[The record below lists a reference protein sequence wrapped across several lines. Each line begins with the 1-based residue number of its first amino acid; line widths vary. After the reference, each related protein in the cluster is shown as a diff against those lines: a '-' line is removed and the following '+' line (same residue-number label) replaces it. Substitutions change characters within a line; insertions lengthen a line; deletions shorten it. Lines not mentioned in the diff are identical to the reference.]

1 MLRGMTS
8 DVEAHL
14 ETITPAVR
22 HRDAESLLALMR
34 RATGEEP
41 RLWGTVIGFGTYHYR
56 YPSGREGDGPAAAFA
71 ARKAATVVYVVD
83 GVGAHADLLERL
95 GPHTTESAAS
105 TSSTSLR
112 WTRTCSRPSSLV
124 RMPASPP
131 APTKAGLATRG
142 DVRKRREGVGGL

>member
-1 MLRGMTS
+1 MSS

-14 ETITPAVR
+14 ETITPAIR
-22 HRDAESLLALMR
+22 RRDAASVLALMR

-41 RLWGTVIGFGTYHYR
+41 RLWGSVIGFGEYHYR

-95 GPHTTESAAS
+95 GPHTT
-105 TSSTSLR
+105 
-112 WTRTCSRPSSLV
+112 
-124 RMPASPP
+124 
-131 APTKAGLATRG
+131 
-142 DVRKRREGVGGL
+142 GVGCLYLKDLAQVDQDVLEAIVARSYAHLTAGTYGSRARDSG